1 MPNLDDK
8 LVAKYVTEAPSTVK
22 GFSAK
27 KKLKSVAWVSK
38 GSLILQ
44 IGKKVTE
51 VINIEKIGLTGKHN
65 VMNALAATVAAYEA
79 GATLTGIRQSLQKYQ
94 GMPYRQEIIA
104 KKKGITFVNDTT
116 STTPDAAIAAIE
128 RFAGKGHTLHWICG
142 GADKDLPYEDL
153 ISNVKRHASKVNV
166 QVLDG
171 TAFKRFTAA
180 MKKKGIH
187 AVPII
192 EFLKLP
198 THTETK
204 IRGIVTATDLCCEID
219 NKRALREIMD
229 PTLVH
234 VVPETTSVRSAARM
248 MLKHNVHHIVV
259 MNDGQIV
266 GMISSLDFVKIVAEN
281 DLNKVPEKVI

>member
-1 MPNLDDK
+1 MRKQVKDIM
-8 LVAKYVTEAPSTVK
+8 STAV
-22 GFSAK
+22 
-27 KKLKSVAWVSK
+27 
-38 GSLILQ
+38 
-44 IGKKVTE
+44 
-51 VINIEKIGLTGKHN
+51 
-65 VMNALAATVAAYEA
+65 
-79 GATLTGIRQSLQKYQ
+79 
-94 GMPYRQEIIA
+94 
-104 KKKGITFVNDTT
+104 
-116 STTPDAAIAAIE
+116 
-128 RFAGKGHTLHWICG
+128 
-142 GADKDLPYEDL
+142 
-153 ISNVKRHASKVNV
+153 
-166 QVLDG
+166 
-171 TAFKRFTAA
+171 FTATPESSVGA
-180 MKKKGIH
+180 IREVMKKKGIH